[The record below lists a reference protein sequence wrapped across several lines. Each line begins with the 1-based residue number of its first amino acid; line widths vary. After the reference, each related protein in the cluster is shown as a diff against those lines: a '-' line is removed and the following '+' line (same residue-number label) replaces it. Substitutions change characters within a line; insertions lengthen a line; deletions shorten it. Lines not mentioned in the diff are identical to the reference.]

1 MSARIADIMTRSVA
15 VVQQDDTLQHAAQKM
30 QSLNVGALPVCDG
43 DALVGVVTDRDITVR
58 GVATGMIGQESKVSD
73 VMTEDV
79 RWCAESDGV
88 EQAMDA
94 MGEAQVRRLVV
105 LGENRKIVGIVSLGD
120 LATRQRAQID
130 ETLREIS
137 QPGLTAGAA

>member
-1 MSARIADIMTRSVA
+1 MTARIADIMTRSVA
-15 VVQQDDTLQHAAQKM
+15 VIQQDDTLQHAAQKM
-30 QSLNVGALPVCDG
+30 QSLNVGSLPVCDG

-58 GVATGMIGQESKVSD
+58 GVATGMIAQESKVSD

-79 RWCAESDGV
+79 RWCAETDAV
-88 EQAMDA
+88 EQAMEA

-120 LATRQRAQID
+120 LVTRQRAQID